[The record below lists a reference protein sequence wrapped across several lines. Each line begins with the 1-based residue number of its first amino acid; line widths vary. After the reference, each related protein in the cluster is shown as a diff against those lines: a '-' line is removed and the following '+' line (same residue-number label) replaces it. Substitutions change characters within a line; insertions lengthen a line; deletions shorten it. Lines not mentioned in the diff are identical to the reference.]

1 MKKVFFVILI
11 TIFTASSCTVLE
23 QVSQVQALSKCDF
36 EFYSANQ
43 FEVAG
48 ILMDDKKDWSDFSF
62 QETLRLT
69 MMLTKNEIPASIR
82 VNLKATNPNGK
93 AAGMNKLEWKMLI
106 DEQEMT
112 QGLLNESFT
121 IPANG
126 GTTMI
131 PVDVSFDLRKMFS
144 GETSK
149 ALMNLVANLTGPGK
163 QSSDLAM
170 KLSPSIRVGDRLL
183 QYPGYITVRQRVGK

>member
-1 MKKVFFVILI
+1 MKKIFLAFLVTV
-11 TIFTASSCTVLE
+11 FTASSCTVLE
-23 QVSQVQALSKCDF
+23 QVSQVQTLSKCDF
-36 EFYSANQ
+36 ELHSANQ
-43 FEVAG
+43 FEIAG
-48 ILMDDKKDWSDFSF
+48 ITMDDKKDWSDFTF

-82 VNLKATNPNGK
+82 VNLKATNPNGSV
-93 AAGMNKLEWKMLI
+93 AGMNKLEWKMLI

-112 QGLLNESFT
+112 GGLLNESFT

-144 GETSK
+144 GESSK
-149 ALMNLVANLTGPGK
+149 ALMNLIANLTGSGG
-163 QSSDLAM
+163 QTSNLAM

-183 QYPGYITVRQRVGK
+183 QYPGYITVRHQVGK